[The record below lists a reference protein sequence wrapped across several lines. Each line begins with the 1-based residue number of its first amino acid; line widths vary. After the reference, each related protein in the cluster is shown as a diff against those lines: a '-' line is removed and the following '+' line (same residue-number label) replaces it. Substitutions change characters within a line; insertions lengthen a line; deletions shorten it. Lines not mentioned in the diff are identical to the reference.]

1 MRISEW
7 TGVWIKY
14 RDSARP
20 VIALNQIL
28 YAFNNEARECLV
40 SREDHVQY
48 FLQTGQYRIA
58 GIEVAPV
65 PTSLAKV
72 VPEPVVREP
81 VVREPVARRGGRPTR
96 RGK

>member
-7 TGVWIKY
+7 TGVWLKY

-20 VIALNQIL
+20 VITLNQIL
-28 YAFNNEARECLV
+28 YAFNNDARECLV
-40 SREDHVQY
+40 SRDDHVQY

-58 GIEVAPV
+58 GIEVAPE
-65 PTSLAKV
+65 PISLVKGG
-72 VPEPVVREP
+72 PEPVARQPVAREP
-81 VVREPVARRGGRPTR
+81 VVRRVGRPTR